1 MSKVTDIDGAF
12 EDRIRADWSAKK
24 FLNVFNLSIDDLRHL
39 AIREGNYQYA
49 LDEFKKDELAQCRV
63 CKEWYDDP
71 KDTKYIANDDDDG
84 EDSLCNECI
93 WKSRMKPDSGS

>member
-71 KDTKYIANDDDDG
+71 KDTADVIDDDTD
-84 EDSLCNECI
+84 EEYSICQECHT
-93 WKSRMKPDSGS
+93 KSKPDSGS